1 MHKYVMNFKVFF
13 IESEKRKNLD
23 DVNKTL
29 KKLPK
34 KYRDLFK
41 GFKFKFE
48 ADNTLNGDDEHVGL
62 IDTEKKTITI
72 AAPWNYGR
80 EFTLLHEIAHLVWA
94 NFLEDDLKKKWN
106 NIAKNTKNKMNDG
119 LEELFC
125 MAFANSF
132 SKNKIGIHSHP
143 KWEKFIK
150 ELK

>member
-1 MHKYVMNFKVFF
+1 MNFKVFF
-13 IESEKRKNLD
+13 TESEKKKNLE

-34 KYRDLFK
+34 KYRNLFK

-48 ADNTLNGDDEHVGL
+48 ADNTLNGDDKHVGL

-80 EFTLLHEIAHLVWA
+80 EFTLLHEIGHLVWA
-94 NFLEDDLKKKWN
+94 HLLEDDLKKKWN

-132 SKNKIGIHSHP
+132 VKNKIGIHTHP
-143 KWEKFIK
+143 KWENFIK

>member
-1 MHKYVMNFKVFF
+1 MHKYVMNFKNFLT
-13 IESEKRKNLD
+13 ESEKGKNLE

-48 ADNTLNGDDEHVGL
+48 ADNTLNGDNKHVGL

-80 EFTLLHEIAHLVWA
+80 EFTLLHEIGHLVWGR
-94 NFLEDDLKKKWN
+94 FLEDDLKKKWN
-106 NIAKNTKNKMNDG
+106 TIVKNTKNKMNDG
-119 LEELFC
+119 FEELFC
-125 MAFANSF
+125 MAFANSLA
-132 SKNKIGIHSHP
+132 KNKIGIHSHP

>member
-1 MHKYVMNFKVFF
+1 MNFKVFLT
-13 IESEKRKNLD
+13 ESEKKKNLE

-48 ADNTLNGDDEHVGL
+48 ADNTLNGDNEHVGL

-80 EFTLLHEIAHLVWA
+80 EFTLLHEIAHLVWGH
-94 NFLEDDLKKKWN
+94 FLEDDLKKKWN
-106 NIAKNTKNKMNDG
+106 HMAKNTKNKVNDG

-132 SKNKIGIHSHP
+132 AKNKIGIHTHP